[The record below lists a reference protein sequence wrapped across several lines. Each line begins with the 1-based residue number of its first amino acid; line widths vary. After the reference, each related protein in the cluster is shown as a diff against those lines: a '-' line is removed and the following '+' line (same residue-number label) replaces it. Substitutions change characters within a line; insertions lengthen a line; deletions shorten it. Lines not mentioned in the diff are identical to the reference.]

1 MLNRLLNR
9 LFQGTNLFAQAIW
22 PRRIGFLL
30 VVLLTTG
37 LIGLLHADPGMTR
50 GSSLRLNSQGKLTI
64 GIKDNL
70 RPLGFRDSQGEL
82 QGMEIEIARQLGVEL
97 LGDAAAVELKPL
109 LNQDRL
115 DALFNGEVDLLVAR
129 LSATDARLRL
139 VDFSRPYYIDGAAF
153 LTRNAE
159 RRLGELRQQTV
170 AVLNG
175 SDTIA
180 TVRSLLP
187 DLRLRGVDSYVE
199 AEKLL
204 AAGEVEAFAADAAV
218 LTGIAQENPNYRLIP
233 TLISAEVLGI
243 ATPKGLQHQALRQQ
257 VNQAVERWQTNGW
270 LKQQIDQW
278 GLPEAGLPSF
288 TN

>member
-1 MLNRLLNR
+1 M
-9 LFQGTNLFAQAIW
+9 
-22 PRRIGFLL
+22 
-30 VVLLTTG
+30 
-37 LIGLLHADPGMTR
+37 IGLLQSDPGVA
-50 GSSLRLNSQGKLTI
+50 SSNLRLHRPGKLTI

-70 RPLGFRDSQGEL
+70 RPLGFRDSQGQL
-82 QGMEIEIARQLGVEL
+82 QGLEIEIARQLAAEL
-97 LGDAAAVELKPL
+97 LGDATAVELKPL

-153 LTRNAE
+153 LTRSPGMQ
-159 RRLGELRQQTV
+159 LSDLRQQTV

-187 DLRLRGVDSYVE
+187 DLRLRGVDSYIG
-199 AEKLL
+199 AESLL
-204 AAGEVEAFAADAAV
+204 ASGEVAAFAADAAV
-218 LTGIAQENPNYRLIP
+218 LTGLAQDNPNYALIP

-270 LKQQIDQW
+270 LKQQISQW
-278 GLPEAGLPSF
+278 GLPEAGTAQLHELRQRLRVIGW
-288 TN
+288 